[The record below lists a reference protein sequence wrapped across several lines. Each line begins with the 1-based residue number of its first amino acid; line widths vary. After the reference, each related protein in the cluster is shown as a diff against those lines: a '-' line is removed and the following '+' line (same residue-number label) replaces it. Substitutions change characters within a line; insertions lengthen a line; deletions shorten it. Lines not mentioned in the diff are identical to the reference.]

1 MRAKAGMT
9 RSRALRPDDAEA
21 QRARRATANGIL
33 TMLKAALNLAYRERP
48 GSPRRRLAAG

>member
-1 MRAKAGMT
+1 MT

>member
-21 QRARRATANGIL
+21 QRA
-33 TMLKAALNLAYRERP
+33 
-48 GSPRRRLAAG
+48 AAGNCERGF